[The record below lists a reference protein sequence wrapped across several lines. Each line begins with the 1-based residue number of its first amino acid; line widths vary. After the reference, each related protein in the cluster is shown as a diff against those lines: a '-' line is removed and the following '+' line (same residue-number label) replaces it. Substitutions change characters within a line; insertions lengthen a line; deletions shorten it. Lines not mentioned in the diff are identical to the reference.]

1 VGPFSGLLAAS
12 DGRILNRSPTLCAK
26 AQTPSIAFTGA
37 ALASGIPANADRAL
51 ASTSIASAPAEM
63 QRDRTMTIS
72 LEEAAQVLRD
82 GMRDAV
88 RRHSLGYFTQSFLM
102 TLAGLLALVY
112 PIFSSAE
119 IITILGWLL
128 IICGLL
134 QAIGLIG
141 SRHLPHFWLQAFSM
155 VLFVVVG
162 LLTLRHG
169 SGSLFALTLLL
180 VVFFAIEGFSRIIF
194 ALWIRPFPHWVWIL
208 TSGVVAIA
216 LAFYLWA
223 NLLRATPLLLA
234 VLLGIALICEG
245 VAVGLLA
252 WGARRTGGGLTPFR
266 TGNRRSP

>member
-1 VGPFSGLLAAS
+1 
-12 DGRILNRSPTLCAK
+12 
-26 AQTPSIAFTGA
+26 
-37 ALASGIPANADRAL
+37 
-51 ASTSIASAPAEM
+51 
-63 QRDRTMTIS
+63 MTIS

-82 GMRDAV
+82 GMREAV
-88 RRHSLGYFTQSFLM
+88 RRHSLGYFTQSILM
-102 TLAGLLALVY
+102 ALAGLLALVY

-119 IITILGWLL
+119 IVTILGWLL
-128 IICGLL
+128 IICGFL

-155 VLFVVVG
+155 ALFVVVG
-162 LLTLRHG
+162 LLILRHG

-208 TSGVVAIA
+208 ASGVVAIA

-223 NLLRATPLLLA
+223 NLLRATPLLLG

-252 WGARRTGGGLTPFR
+252 WGARRVA
-266 TGNRRSP
+266 